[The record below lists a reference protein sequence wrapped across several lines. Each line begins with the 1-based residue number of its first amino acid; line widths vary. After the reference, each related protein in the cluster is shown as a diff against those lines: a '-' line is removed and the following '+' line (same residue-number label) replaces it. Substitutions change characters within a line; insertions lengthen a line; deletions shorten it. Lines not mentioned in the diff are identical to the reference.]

1 MTVGFVDAVE
11 VGRLFAARQYVSLIL
26 PATRYPL
33 VFLLGPFRMYGS
45 VVGLTRWKPGGV
57 TDVGSIGVKK
67 EDNVQ
72 ERVVS
77 SCKIRPAC
85 KILKYDGEGG

>member
-1 MTVGFVDAVE
+1 ME
-11 VGRLFAARQYVSLIL
+11 AR
-26 PATRYPL
+26 RGHRCR
-33 VFLLGPFRMYGS
+33 FEWGE
-45 VVGLTRWKPGGV
+45 
-57 TDVGSIGVKK
+57 K

-85 KILKYDGEGG
+85 KILKYDGDGG